1 VAAPQEITVVMSSK
15 NTWLWLTAAAALFAF
30 IFLFEHYRPR
40 PETGPKFL
48 LPGLNAK
55 AVTTVQVEIAGQ
67 PEIRVERTNGVWQLV
82 TPVIYPAQNTNV
94 EKLLDALQQLT
105 VAHAI
110 SEKEFRK
117 DPKAEEDYGIEP
129 PQISLILDSGRP
141 IHFGHRTA
149 PGDQV
154 FVRVIGIGGVSVVDA
169 SVLDLFPQNAN
180 TWRDTTFA
188 DFKNA
193 AFDRISVTNTV
204 KSQSFLL
211 QRDSTNKLWAMI
223 VPIKT
228 RADSEKVDG
237 AVHALEEL
245 RIQQFVTDDPKA
257 DLENFGL
264 QPPAL
269 TVALGQ
275 GTDTLFTLD
284 FGKELTNSPGSI
296 YARRRD
302 QNTVVTLST
311 NALGQWN
318 AYYDVFRDR
327 HLVTLV
333 GPLESIQVQGQDKF
347 SLQWQTNTWRVLPQD
362 FPVDQILAK
371 QLART
376 LSEMQITEFAKD
388 SVTEPDLPRYGLA
401 SPARKYILNWAVSLT
416 ATNPPTELDFGTNSD
431 NQVFARRV
439 GEDAVYGISLQD
451 FEALP
456 SASWQLRDR
465 HIWNFDVNDIA
476 QITVQQNGQT
486 RQIVHTGT
494 NGWSLAAGSSG
505 TINDSAIEDTA
516 RQLGSLSAFFWA
528 GHGAGKLAQFGFV
541 PGGYQISIQLK
552 NGQKLNVQFGA
563 MTSLGAPY
571 ASVMLDGEPWIFE
584 FPPDLYPSVQFC
596 LAIPPTR

>member
-1 VAAPQEITVVMSSK
+1 MSSK

-30 IFLFEHYRPR
+30 IFLFERYRPH
-40 PETGPKFL
+40 PDMGPKYL

-55 AVTTVQVEIAGQ
+55 AVAAVQIQPAGQ
-67 PEIRVERTNGVWQLV
+67 REIRAERTNGNWQLV
-82 TPVIYPAQNTNV
+82 EPVVYPAQNTNI
-94 EKLLDALQQLT
+94 EKLLDTLQQLT

-117 DPKAEEDYGIEP
+117 DPRAEEDYGIEP
-129 PQISLILDSGRP
+129 PQISLILNSGRP

-154 FVRVIGIGGVSVVDA
+154 FVRVIGIEGVFVVDA
-169 SVLDLFPQNAN
+169 SVLNLFPQNAN

-188 DFKNA
+188 DFKDA

-211 QRDSTNKLWAMI
+211 QRDSTNKLWAMT

-228 RADSEKVDG
+228 RADSEKVNG
-237 AVHALEEL
+237 AVHALEQL
-245 RIQQFVTDDPKA
+245 RIQQFVSDDPKA
-257 DLENFGL
+257 DLESFGL

-269 TVALGQ
+269 TVGLGQ
-275 GTDTLFTLD
+275 GTNTLFTLD
-284 FGKELTNSPGSI
+284 FGKELTNSPGLI

-302 QNTVVTLST
+302 QNAVVTLPT

-333 GPLESIQVQGQDKF
+333 GPLENIQIQGQDKF
-347 SLQWQTNTWRVLPQD
+347 SLLWQTNTWRVVPQD
-362 FPVDQILAK
+362 FPVDQVLATHVV
-371 QLART
+371 RT
-376 LSEMQITEFAKD
+376 LSELQVAEFVKD
-388 SVTEPDLPRYGLA
+388 SVTEPDLPHYGLA
-401 SPARKYILNWAVSLT
+401 SPARKYILTWAVSLT
-416 ATNPPTELDFGTNSD
+416 ATNPPTEVDFGTNT
-431 NQVFARRV
+431 NQQVFARRV
-439 GEDAVYGISLQD
+439 GEDAVYGISPQD

-465 HIWNFDVNDIA
+465 RIWNFDVNDVS

-486 RQIVHTGT
+486 RRILHSGT

-505 TINDSAIEDTA
+505 NINDSAVEDTA
-516 RQLGSLSAFFWA
+516 RQLGGLSAFSWV
-528 GHGAGKLAQFGFV
+528 GHGADKLAQFGFAL
-541 PGGYQISIQLK
+541 GGYQLSIELK

-563 MTSLGAPY
+563 LTRLGSPY
-571 ASVMLDGEPWIFE
+571 ASVMLDGEPWVFE
-584 FPPDLYPSVQFC
+584 FPPDVYPSIQFC
-596 LAIPPTR
+596 LAIPPAH